1 MVSSRLSSD
10 AGKIHRDF
18 YHSLEYDKLAFTKV
32 GPWLEDGVNHFQ
44 PPRLI
49 VLALQSL
56 IHTRRQS
63 EGWVLP
69 GAHFLKHATV
79 DREAA
84 KIITADGQP
93 VKVILNDAGAL
104 TGKQGVAYMGKHYA
118 PRVYEP
124 LVMFHYVERGE
135 SASCLFFQL
144 LPPTDFIG

>member
-1 MVSSRLSSD
+1 MVSSRLSLTRK
-10 AGKIHRDF
+10 ARRDF

-32 GPWLEDGVNHFQ
+32 RLWLEDGRNYYR
-44 PPRLI
+44 PPRLTI
-49 VLALQSL
+49 LTVQSL

-69 GAHFLKHATV
+69 GAHFLKHATL
-79 DREAA
+79 DRAAA

-93 VKVILNDAGAL
+93 VKVILNDAGAR

-135 SASCLFFQL
+135 SASYLFFQL
-144 LPPTDFIG
+144 LPPTEIIG